1 MANYHVHLTVPPDA
15 PVPKG
20 WKRTTILL
28 EGAKVQTDLMLTKH
42 YVAGRK
48 NVSSVEDIKADIA
61 SLHLDGI
68 IRVKIEQDDAFT
80 LPITPTN
87 YMEIHMLCPDG
98 VVPKG
103 SGWVKSSNPRKN
115 TPQGPV
121 YFFNKRVYN
130 SPLTAE
136 EFSNATLE
144 EQDVSYT
151 ECKIEQVIYDSNRE
165 HDSWWA

>member
-1 MANYHVHLTVPPDA
+1 
-15 PVPKG
+15 
-20 WKRTTILL
+20 
-28 EGAKVQTDLMLTKH
+28 
-42 YVAGRK
+42 
-48 NVSSVEDIKADIA
+48 VSSVEDIKADIA

-87 YMEIHMLCPDG
+87 YMEIHMLCPIG
-98 VVPKG
+98 VIPNG
-103 SGWVKSSNPRKN
+103 GGWVKSSNPRKN

-121 YFFNKRVYN
+121 YFFNKRVYD

-136 EFSNATLE
+136 EFSDATLN
-144 EQDVSYT
+144 EQDVPYI

>member
-1 MANYHVHLTVPPDA
+1 MTNYHVHLTVPPDA
-15 PVPKG
+15 PIPKG

-28 EGAKVQTDLMLTKH
+28 EGAKVQTD
-42 YVAGRK
+42 
-48 NVSSVEDIKADIA
+48 VSSVEDIKADIA

-68 IRVKIEQDDAFT
+68 VRVKIEQDDAFT

-87 YMEIHMLCPDG
+87 YMEIHMLCPTG

-103 SGWVKSSNPRKN
+103 DGWVKSSNPRKN

-121 YFFNKRVYN
+121 YFYNKRVYN